1 MVGGMEGNNQSS
13 GGLNNDSLLAIES
26 DLVAIEERELE
37 TMYSGENATR
47 SLSNLRQLE
56 PSMKGLMEHLAFHL
70 WFFIPCV
77 ILLIPAQPKFIDRI
91 VQVCMYKILTSSF
104 FQ

>member
-47 SLSNLRQLE
+47 SLRQLE

-77 ILLIPAQPKFIDRI
+77 ILFIPAQPKFIDRI
-91 VQVCMYKILTSSF
+91 VQVCTKF
-104 FQ
+104 FSQ